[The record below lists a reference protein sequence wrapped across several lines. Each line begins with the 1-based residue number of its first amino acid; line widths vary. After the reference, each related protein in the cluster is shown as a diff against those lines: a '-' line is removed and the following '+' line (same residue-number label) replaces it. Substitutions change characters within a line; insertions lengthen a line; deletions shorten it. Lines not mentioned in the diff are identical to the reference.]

1 MKPEGFESVLER
13 KPEKCAYMT
22 DEQWLKYYIGVGVCN
37 SLNAEAVALQ
47 VADASILLN
56 PKITNDISNLMSR
69 SQELITLMEYRIEE
83 LEKEL
88 EEWKRL

>member
-1 MKPEGFESVLER
+1 MKTEGFDSILER
-13 KPEKCAYMT
+13 KPEKCAHMT

-47 VADASILLN
+47 VADTTILLN
-56 PKITNDISNLMSR
+56 PKIKNDVSNLMSR
-69 SQELITLMEYRIEE
+69 SQELITLMEHRIEE
-83 LEKEL
+83 LEREL